1 MILMAKPYS
10 YNAHFEFDGDRFD
23 VNIVDFSYSW
33 ALVNKGAS
41 QARQAY
47 TIYPNRV
54 EQSPISIT
62 LVFRN
67 PDEYRRFGEWCME
80 YQRKATSTANPPV
93 MTLTSKAVGEGV
105 RYGVVIG
112 SVPMSF
118 DYRMS
123 APKMR
128 LSLMIIR
135 DETDTGL
142 VSDSGMT
149 GDANDLPG
157 DDLVDASDVKDSGDG
172 AYSDGKYGLEGGIRD
187 PFSEK
192 A

>member
-1 MILMAKPYS
+1 MTGMAKPYS
-10 YNAHFEFDGDRFD
+10 YNAYFEFDGDRFD
-23 VNIVDFSYSW
+23 VNIVDLSYSW

-41 QARQAY
+41 QARRAY

-54 EQSPISIT
+54 EQSPISVT
-62 LVFRN
+62 LVFRD

-93 MTLTSKAVGEGV
+93 MTLTSKAVGDGV

-128 LSLMIIR
+128 LSLAIVR
-135 DETDTGL
+135 DELDTGP
-142 VSDSGMT
+142 VNGSGMT
-149 GDANDLPG
+149 GGATDLPG

-172 AYSDGKYGLEGGIRD
+172 AYFDGKYGLEGGIRD